1 MDGDSVRQ
9 GLRCGPRRCSPN
21 GWKSP
26 SSRQEQRGSHSLA
39 MRGQSRRRALHSLK
53 FGQSTSSRFLLTSN
67 QVWNPFP
74 ATDSGLLMPA
84 TDKEEAAPVSEATG
98 APEKREERKRKRRSG
113 WEEQP
118 AATPALPAPLA
129 AAPDPPTAQAGLGL
143 TPIQQEAIRAAQ
155 AMQAQA
161 MQSGAPGDV
170 FFMHAVAGSPPG
182 QPPFVCVR
190 KALRACWKS
199 RSEVALVF
207 ALTCLYAQTHAAG
220 RRESRG
226 RGATVRGVAAL

>member
-1 MDGDSVRQ
+1 
-9 GLRCGPRRCSPN
+9 
-21 GWKSP
+21 
-26 SSRQEQRGSHSLA
+26 
-39 MRGQSRRRALHSLK
+39 
-53 FGQSTSSRFLLTSN
+53 
-67 QVWNPFP
+67 
-74 ATDSGLLMPA
+74 MPA
-84 TDKEEAAPVSEATG
+84 SEKEEAAPVSEATG

-170 FFMHAVAGSPPG
+170 VLMHAVAGSPPG
-182 QPPFVCVR
+182 QPPFVSVR

-199 RSEVALVF
+199 RSEVARVF
-207 ALTCLYAQTHAAG
+207 ALTCLYAHTHAAG
-220 RRESRG
+220 HRESRG

>member
-1 MDGDSVRQ
+1 
-9 GLRCGPRRCSPN
+9 
-21 GWKSP
+21 
-26 SSRQEQRGSHSLA
+26 
-39 MRGQSRRRALHSLK
+39 
-53 FGQSTSSRFLLTSN
+53 
-67 QVWNPFP
+67 
-74 ATDSGLLMPA
+74 MPA
-84 TDKEEAAPVSEATG
+84 SDKEEAAPVSEATG

-170 FFMHAVAGSPPG
+170 FLMHAVAGSPPG
-182 QPPFVCVR
+182 QPPFVAVR
-190 KALRACWKS
+190 KALRAYWKS
-199 RSEVALVF
+199 RSEVARIF
-207 ALTCLYAQTHAAG
+207 ALTCLYAHTHAAG
-220 RRESRG
+220 HRESRG

>member
-1 MDGDSVRQ
+1 MAG
-9 GLRCGPRRCSPN
+9 
-21 GWKSP
+21 
-26 SSRQEQRGSHSLA
+26 
-39 MRGQSRRRALHSLK
+39 SRRARGKNSEAAIRSPCEGNREGAPYSLK
-53 FGQSTSSRFLLTSN
+53 FVQSFITFPLSKVRIL
-67 QVWNPFP
+67 FP
-74 ATDSGLLMPA
+74 AMDSRAPVMPA
-84 TDKEEAAPVSEATG
+84 SEKEEAAPVSEATG

-170 FFMHAVAGSPPG
+170 VLMHAVAGSPPG
-182 QPPFVCVR
+182 QPPFVTVR

-199 RSEVALVF
+199 RSEVARVF
-207 ALTCLYAQTHAAG
+207 ALTCLYAHTHAAG
-220 RRESRG
+220 HRESRG

>member
-39 MRGQSRRRALHSLK
+39 MRGQSRRRVLLFEIRSPQLL
-53 FGQSTSSRFLLTSN
+53 SS
-67 QVWNPFP
+67 VKP
-74 ATDSGLLMPA
+74 AGLAPISRHGEKASEIMPA
-84 TDKEEAAPVSEATG
+84 SDKEEAAPVSEATG

>member
-1 MDGDSVRQ
+1 MAG
-9 GLRCGPRRCSPN
+9 
-21 GWKSP
+21 
-26 SSRQEQRGSHSLA
+26 
-39 MRGQSRRRALHSLK
+39 SRRARGKNSEAAIRSPCEGNREGASYSLK
-53 FGQSTSSRFLLTSN
+53 FGLLSCSPLSNLEPAGLAPISRHGEKAS
-67 QVWNPFP
+67 
-74 ATDSGLLMPA
+74 LMPA
-84 TDKEEAAPVSEATG
+84 SDKEEAAPVSEATG

-170 FFMHAVAGSPPG
+170 FLMHAVAGSPPG
-182 QPPFVCVR
+182 QPPFVAVR

-199 RSEVALVF
+199 RSEVARVF
-207 ALTCLYAQTHAAG
+207 ALTCLYAHTHAAG
-220 RRESRG
+220 HRESRG